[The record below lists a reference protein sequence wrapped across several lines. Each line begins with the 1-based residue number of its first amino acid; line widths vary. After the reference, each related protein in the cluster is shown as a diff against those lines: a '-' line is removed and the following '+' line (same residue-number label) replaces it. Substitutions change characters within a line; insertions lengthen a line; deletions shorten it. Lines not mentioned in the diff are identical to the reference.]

1 MSFKNR
7 KCKTCGKEYHHCS
20 SCGYEGEWYSPYD
33 YCSEECA
40 TKNIDHI
47 QLKSKIINFIESLST
62 DDQKTTFMDIM
73 ESDNE
78 ELEYIIFTELKGRIG
93 IEAWGLW

>member
-33 YCSEECA
+33 YCSEKCA
-40 TKNIDHI
+40 EKDVDHNK
-47 QLKSKIINFIESLST
+47 LRETIIKFIESLT
-62 DDQKTTFMDIM
+62 EKNQKSTFMDIM
-73 ESDNE
+73 ESDSDE
-78 ELEYIIFTELKGRIG
+78 VDHIINNELKGRMG